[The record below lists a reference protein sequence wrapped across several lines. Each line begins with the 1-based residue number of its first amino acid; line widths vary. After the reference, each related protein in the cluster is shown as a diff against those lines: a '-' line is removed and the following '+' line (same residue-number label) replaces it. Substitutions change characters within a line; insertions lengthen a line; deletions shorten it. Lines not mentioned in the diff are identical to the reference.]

1 MRDDGLSKLFADMA
15 SKKTDDMKYK
25 ASMNV
30 AGELVNKLN
39 GAKNNI
45 KPMSYDDFCFCNEKN
60 IIGSIKESLLEVEI
74 PIGLYGTFIVNL
86 EKQKES
92 VLRHHYNRYKEILN
106 EQ

>member
-30 AGELVNKLN
+30 AGELVDKLN
-39 GAKNNI
+39 EAKNHI

-60 IIGSIKESLLEVEI
+60 IIGSIKEYLLE
-74 PIGLYGTFIVNL
+74 FIVNL
-86 EKQKES
+86 EKQKET

>member
-39 GAKNNI
+39 GAKNHI
-45 KPMSYDDFCFCNEKN
+45 KPMSYDDFCF
-60 IIGSIKESLLEVEI
+60 
-74 PIGLYGTFIVNL
+74 
-86 EKQKES
+86 
-92 VLRHHYNRYKEILN
+92 
-106 EQ
+106 